1 MRFCT
6 RMDRK
11 STGRTY
17 PPRLGWMGCRQGRPL
32 SLRETDRR
40 GLNSEQIECG
50 PIRGACYLV
59 WRIGVIIM
67 QKEKKTV
74 QIPFGDSVA
83 FYLESN
89 LLDLEHARDML
100 SVCIMEMDDTNTYG
114 SALFGALDYLDY
126 VRKGLE
132 QAIKDAPFVS
142 IESREKKVS

>member
-1 MRFCT
+1 
-6 RMDRK
+6 
-11 STGRTY
+11 
-17 PPRLGWMGCRQGRPL
+17 
-32 SLRETDRR
+32 
-40 GLNSEQIECG
+40 
-50 PIRGACYLV
+50 
-59 WRIGVIIM
+59 M

-74 QIPFGDSVA
+74 QIPLGDSVA

-100 SVCIMEMDDTNTYG
+100 SICIMEMDDTNTYG